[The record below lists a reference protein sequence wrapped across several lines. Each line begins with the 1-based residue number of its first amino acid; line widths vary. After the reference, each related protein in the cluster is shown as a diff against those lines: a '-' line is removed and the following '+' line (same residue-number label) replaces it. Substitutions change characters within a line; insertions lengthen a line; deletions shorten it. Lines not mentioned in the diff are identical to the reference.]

1 VKRRDVEIEVP
12 RHPPQNRDTAESKR
26 RRSGTSCPICLA
38 ALTKVTSGGRRM
50 KYCSECEAHPSPGKR
65 CRKCS
70 QPTIWETKGR
80 AACGSCGAHGKK
92 REVVAV

>member
-1 VKRRDVEIEVP
+1 MAPPAVRFHPAAAQEVESTYEWYGVP
-12 RHPPQNRDTAESKR
+12 
-26 RRSGTSCPICLA
+26 SCPICLA
-38 ALTKVTSGGRRM
+38 ALAKVASGGRRM